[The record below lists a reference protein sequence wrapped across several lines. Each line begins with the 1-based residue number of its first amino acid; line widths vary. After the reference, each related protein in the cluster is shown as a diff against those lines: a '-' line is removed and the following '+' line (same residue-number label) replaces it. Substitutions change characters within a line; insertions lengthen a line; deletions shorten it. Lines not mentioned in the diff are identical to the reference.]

1 MQVSST
7 PMMSQEIVLLKDEQI
22 KVTSGAVHH
31 GVQAMI
37 LLITDSDKAKM
48 GVLMSPVCTKHNMMQ

>member
-1 MQVSST
+1 
-7 PMMSQEIVLLKDEQI
+7 MMSQEIVLLKDEQI